1 MTQLL
6 HDHVQSRTDSR
17 RPRVPSGPSPHLSDD
32 TKKTKLTYSSFEP
45 PMPWEKQP
53 GDATAGMPAPMHGQA
68 TAGHRSRH
76 HRTAATK
83 GERTRNGTPASTS
96 ATINSPPA
104 RRKRQSLAEGLAAS
118 ASGRQSSS
126 IPSKSYHVPDVV
138 AQTVLASSLSAR
150 RPETTAVPIDGSDE
164 LRARGE
170 EGVQAVCRWPVVPR
184 PCSPRSAAE
193 CHPW

>member
-1 MTQLL
+1 MCK
-6 HDHVQSRTDSR
+6 SRTDSR
-17 RPRVPSGPSPHLSDD
+17 RPRAPSGPSPHLSDD
-32 TKKTKLTYSSFEP
+32 TRKMKLAYFSFEP

-53 GDATAGMPAPMHGQA
+53 GDATAGAPAPMHGQA
-68 TAGHRSRH
+68 TAGHRSSH
-76 HRTAATK
+76 HRTVATS
-83 GERTRNGTPASTS
+83 RTRNGTPASTS
-96 ATINSPPA
+96 ATINASPA

-126 IPSKSYHVPDVV
+126 IPSKSYHVPDVG
-138 AQTVLASSLSAR
+138 AETVLASSLSVR
-150 RPETTAVPIDGSDE
+150 RPETTAVPIDGPDE
-164 LRARGE
+164 VRARGE

>member
-1 MTQLL
+1 MMQL
-6 HDHVQSRTDSR
+6 HDHMQSRTDSR
-17 RPRVPSGPSPHLSDD
+17 RPRAPSGPSPHLSDD
-32 TKKTKLTYSSFEP
+32 NKNTKITYSSFES

-68 TAGHRSRH
+68 AAGRRSRH
-76 HRTAATK
+76 HRTAAAN
-83 GERTRNGTPASTS
+83 GERTRNRTPACTGT
-96 ATINSPPA
+96 TINSSPA
-104 RRKRQSLAEGLAAS
+104 RRKSSSLAQGLAAS
-118 ASGRQSSS
+118 ANGRQSSS
-126 IPSKSYHVPDVV
+126 IPSKSYHVPDVG
-138 AQTVLASSLSAR
+138 AETVLASWLSVR

-164 LRARGE
+164 VRARGE